1 MKREDINN
9 EIQKW
14 IDEDLKNK
22 AVLAILGENI
32 EGFAYYS
39 LNFNGNKDLFIQML
53 ANSFSLNTGL
63 RDVVRL
69 ALKASDMKVKM
80 DKSFH
85 NKRKVRGR
93 K

>member
-1 MKREDINN
+1 MKRDDITE

-14 IDEDLKNK
+14 IDEDLNNK

-53 ANSFSLNTGL
+53 ANSFSLNPGL
-63 RDVVRL
+63 RDVIRL
-69 ALKASDMKVKM
+69 ALKASDMKNKI
-80 DKSFH
+80 DKSFY
-85 NKRKVRGR
+85 NKRKKR
-93 K
+93 

>member
-1 MKREDINN
+1 MKRENISN

-53 ANSFSLNTGL
+53 ANCFSLNPGL

-69 ALKASDMKVKM
+69 ALKASDVK
-80 DKSFH
+80 K
-85 NKRKVRGR
+85 
-93 K
+93 